1 MASYLLFATCP
12 KSIPNGALLSKL
24 ATDSG
29 TFKLLGKAGG
39 TYILGHEDC
48 YISVVDKD
56 SSLSAL
62 HLTNQTTLKATR
74 IVGKFNASRSFTV
87 EFQVNDPS
95 FLNTASVFTLTEEQ
109 FKVLGVDYTTQLNND
124 FIANRRDC
132 STGQKR
138 KICADEDSTAN
149 SLDHGQKRQNVQE
162 ISLPPPPL
170 PFFSFG
176 ISVPFNCAVPEM
188 RDYTSQRKPNLPVT
202 PSPVPSNMTDTV
214 LPTPIQSDCPGPC
227 VFPPKARDLRA
238 LSFQPNLD
246 TYTISYRVKSN
257 GKKIEKQATTLEI
270 TNFPGGLAAIED
282 YKKLYEPKLK
292 KLPVPALIQAPAPV
306 PYLAPTLSPPSVA
319 AVQPHYSCRFVFLV
333 EFQPVYR
340 FVFLVEFQP
349 VYEFCRKLRR
359 AFLSCLTEFSCLTYP
374 CPVTPIISSC

>member
-109 FKVLGVDYTTQLNND
+109 FKVLGVDYTTQL
-124 FIANRRDC
+124 
-132 STGQKR
+132 K
-138 KICADEDSTAN
+138 
-149 SLDHGQKRQNVQE
+149 
-162 ISLPPPPL
+162 
-170 PFFSFG
+170 
-176 ISVPFNCAVPEM
+176 
-188 RDYTSQRKPNLPVT
+188 Y
-202 PSPVPSNMTDTV
+202 
-214 LPTPIQSDCPGPC
+214 
-227 VFPPKARDLRA
+227 
-238 LSFQPNLD
+238 
-246 TYTISYRVKSN
+246 
-257 GKKIEKQATTLEI
+257 
-270 TNFPGGLAAIED
+270 
-282 YKKLYEPKLK
+282 
-292 KLPVPALIQAPAPV
+292 
-306 PYLAPTLSPPSVA
+306 
-319 AVQPHYSCRFVFLV
+319 
-333 EFQPVYR
+333 
-340 FVFLVEFQP
+340 
-349 VYEFCRKLRR
+349 RR
-359 AFLSCLTEFSCLTYP
+359 ADA
-374 CPVTPIISSC
+374 